1 MNSSQDECT
10 LGGRGGVLDNK
21 QGQTRREG
29 EGSKLGNLERTYFW
43 NVPLKLL
50 SATSET
56 REFKHMYQIPKR
68 ESIY

>member
-1 MNSSQDECT
+1 MNVPW
-10 LGGRGGVLDNK
+10 GGVLDNK

-50 SATSET
+50 SAASET

>member
-10 LGGRGGVLDNK
+10 LGGGGVLDNK

-29 EGSKLGNLERTYFW
+29 EGSKLRNLERTYFW

-50 SATSET
+50 SAASET